1 MFNNAIQFSKEI
13 CDILGNDISIIMHV
27 INTLMFS
34 NEEPWAKKGRNKDL
48 PIDCYNGAEICELIG
63 TYLFDQINAIS
74 KKKKKKKWDCSE
86 TPD

>member
-1 MFNNAIQFSKEI
+1 
-13 CDILGNDISIIMHV
+13 MHV

-34 NEEPWAKKGRNKDL
+34 NEEPWAKKDRNKDL

-74 KKKKKKKWDCSE
+74 KKKKKKMRLFRDARLGIFKKMSRLEVEREKISDNE
-86 TPD
+86 I